1 MPLQLFQSWGHKKNS
16 LETVLAA
23 QLFLEKNQSTESID
37 GKNIHEEKG

>member
-1 MPLQLFQSWGHKKNS
+1 MRRVEVDPSTNI

-37 GKNIHEEKG
+37 GNNIHEGKS